1 MLIFCIEVEEDN
13 NYKVGSMK
21 QLTITA
27 CLALSLLGCG
37 DPDSLDNIE
46 FVKRNLE
53 NKNLHEKL
61 LTIELTKDRSKQHQ
75 ELYQK
80 ISTSYKLLQQSKT
93 EKDRFSS
100 YHHSFL
106 ARDAYYPDES
116 DYQAVVSAKK
126 LEDVTGLYRRIEPYF
141 KNEQAADFM
150 YTTTADTWDIYSVIQ
165 QVKYNAQVLHAVE
178 EGKNVKKKNNNPEL
192 RKWLDRAI
200 AREYQ
205 ELQEIVFILVQA
217 SETNKEDFY
226 ADKKQ
231 IEQDADRI
239 LAGVRAEKARQ
250 MLKPDMYAWQQKN
263 LWRYELVNN
272 TCMVLDEK
280 IRDYAIAKDCHRLL
294 KAYEGYTIEP
304 DEFSNFAAKSRMARN
319 KLAAV
324 TEELKERYNYSEKVQ
339 KSDLKPND
347 QLNSLMMSLKKDMY
361 RATPNIGIL

>member
-1 MLIFCIEVEEDN
+1 
-13 NYKVGSMK
+13 MK
-21 QLTITA
+21 QFAMAAL
-27 CLALSLLGCG
+27 LGLSLAGCG

-61 LTIELTKDRSKQHQ
+61 LTIELTKERSEKHKA
-75 ELYQK
+75 LYQQ
-80 ISTSYKLLQQSKT
+80 ISTSYNLLEQSKK

-100 YHHSFL
+100 YHHGFL
-106 ARDAYYPDES
+106 ARNAYYTDEA

-141 KNEQAADFM
+141 KTEQAADFI
-150 YTTTADTWDIYSVIQ
+150 YNTSADSWDIYSVIQ
-165 QVKYNAQVLHAVE
+165 QVKYNAQVLHAVD
-178 EGKNVKKKNNNPEL
+178 EGKNVKNNNNNPEL
-192 RKWLDRAI
+192 RKWLDKAI
-200 AREYQ
+200 ARQYQ
-205 ELQEIVFILVQA
+205 ELQEIVYILVQA
-217 SETNKEDFY
+217 SETDKEVFY

-280 IRDYAIAKDCHRLL
+280 IREYEIAKDCHRLL

-304 DEFSNFAAKSRMARN
+304 DEFSNFAAKSRAARN

-324 TEELKERYNYSEKVQ
+324 TEELKERYNYAKNVKKV
-339 KSDLKPND
+339 DLKPNE
-347 QLNSLMMSLKKDMY
+347 QLNSLMLSLKKDLY
-361 RATPNIGIL
+361 RATPKL

>member
-1 MLIFCIEVEEDN
+1 MYRSRENSND
-13 NYKVGSMK
+13 KVGGMK
-21 QLTITA
+21 QFALTA
-27 CLALSLLGCG
+27 LVALSLVGCG

-61 LTIELTKDRSKQHQ
+61 LTIEQSKDLSEKHKA
-75 ELYQK
+75 LYQQ
-80 ISTSYKLLQQSKT
+80 ISSSYNLLEQSKK

-100 YHHSFL
+100 YYNGFL
-106 ARDAYYPDES
+106 ARSAYYTDEA

-126 LEDVTGLYRRIEPYF
+126 LEDVTGLYRRVEPYF
-141 KNEQAADFM
+141 KTEQAADFI
-150 YTTTADTWDIYSVIQ
+150 YSTSADSWDIYSVIQ
-165 QVKYNAQVLHAVE
+165 QVKYDAKVLHAVD
-178 EGKNVKKKNNNPEL
+178 EGKNVKNNNNNPEL
-192 RKWLDRAI
+192 RKWLDKAI
-200 AREYQ
+200 ARQYQ
-205 ELQEIVFILVQA
+205 ELQEIVYILVQA
-217 SETNKEDFY
+217 SETDKEVFY

-280 IRDYAIAKDCHRLL
+280 IREYEIAKDCHRLL

-304 DEFSNFAAKSRMARN
+304 DEFSNFAAKSRAARN

-324 TEELKERYNYSEKVQ
+324 TEELKERYNYTETVQ
-339 KSDLKPND
+339 KVELKPNE
-347 QLNSLMMSLKKDMY
+347 QLNALMMSLKKDMY
-361 RATPNIGIL
+361 RATPNIGLL